1 MNTKQAVTW
10 YQKLCNK
17 EYVYYSTLVSKE
29 VKNCHK
35 TSKKLKKIVNVSKEV
50 KNPHKTKHKYCG
62 GFRSEYQRS
71 LKTPADNL
79 WD

>member
-1 MNTKQAVTW
+1 MYIIVPWYQRRSKTATKQA
-10 YQKLCNK
+10 
-17 EYVYYSTLVSKE
+17 
-29 VKNCHK
+29 
-35 TSKKLKKIVNVSKEV
+35 KKINKFVNVSKEV